1 MEFIFKYDCNQQSF
15 LITVEPVDK
24 NKTFHRKLITKE
36 FVDAFLNRF
45 YRPEPEDCPALSECS
60 DWRFVFTQE
69 GSGWK
74 KILFEAKLN
83 SNTSIAAI
91 CEAAE
96 KLYKVAQKKL
106 SEAIDEYLKMLAI
119 IKIQKEAA

>member
-1 MEFIFKYDCNQQSF
+1 MEFTFKYDCNQQSF
-15 LITVEPVDK
+15 LITLEPVDK

-36 FVDAFLNRF
+36 FVDDFLNRF
-45 YRPEPEDCPALSECS
+45 YRPEPEDSPLSECS
-60 DWRFVFTQE
+60 DWRFVFIHE
-69 GSGWK
+69 ESGWK
-74 KILFEAKLN
+74 KIAFEAKLN

-106 SEAIDEYLKMLAI
+106 SEAIDDYLKMLAI